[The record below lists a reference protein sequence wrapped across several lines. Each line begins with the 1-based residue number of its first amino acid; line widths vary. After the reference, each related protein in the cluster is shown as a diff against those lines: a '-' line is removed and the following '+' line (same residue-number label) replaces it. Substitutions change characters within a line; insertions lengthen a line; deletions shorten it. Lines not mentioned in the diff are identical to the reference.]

1 MEDDADRHYTILF
14 NQKSGLHAGA
24 DSHVGVCVG
33 GIVVSTL
40 LFHPGE
46 WKEMLKHRNS
56 LTPMNQLNLV
66 MPE

>member
-1 MEDDADRHYTILF
+1 MQLSWQEQMEDDAGRHYTILF

-33 GIVVSTL
+33 GTVVSAL

-46 WKEMLKHRNS
+46 
-56 LTPMNQLNLV
+56 
-66 MPE
+66 